1 VDRPIFRYAKRLEIS
16 YLWDMST
23 LFRMP
28 ADTGFALSNSVLA
41 DRRTPVAKTCH
52 GCETVTKLTE
62 HASNRA

>member
-41 DRRTPVAKTCH
+41 DRGTS
-52 GCETVTKLTE
+52 GCEDLPWLRD
-62 HASNRA
+62 SD